1 MTTQERIRDLQKRLD
16 DLRARLPKHS
26 IPAAMILEL
35 EALEEQ
41 LADLQA
47 QSEAN
52 SSTSALPAQPRDA

>member
-47 QSEAN
+47 QPEAN

>member
-1 MTTQERIRDLQKRLD
+1 MTAEQRIRELQKQLD

-35 EALEEQ
+35 EAMEEE

-47 QSEAN
+47 QSKEN
-52 SSTSALPAQPRDA
+52 SSTSAPPAQPHSA

>member
-1 MTTQERIRDLQKRLD
+1 MTAEQRIRELQKQLD

-35 EALEEQ
+35 EALEEE

-47 QSEAN
+47 QSEEN
-52 SSTSALPAQPRDA
+52 SSTSPSPAQSHSA